1 MLEERGDGINTELAV
16 RVWALPSRID
26 ALLDVLKRVPGV
38 SLNADVYGGSV
49 RAYLPEQI
57 SDIEYS
63 LTDLQKDIEEL
74 GGTIRALRIPAA
86 VNASAYFTK
95 PLADEGEL
103 ASGLKRAFDPQSI
116 LWGIG

>member
-49 RAYLPEQI
+49 RAYLPEHL
-57 SDIEYS
+57 SDIESS
-63 LTDLQKDIEEL
+63 LKGLQKDIEDL
-74 GGTIRALRIPAA
+74 GGSIRALRIPAE
-86 VNASAYFTK
+86 VNVPTYFTK
-95 PLADEGEL
+95 PLVDEGEL
-103 ASGLKRAFDPQSI
+103 ASGLKRAFDAQSV